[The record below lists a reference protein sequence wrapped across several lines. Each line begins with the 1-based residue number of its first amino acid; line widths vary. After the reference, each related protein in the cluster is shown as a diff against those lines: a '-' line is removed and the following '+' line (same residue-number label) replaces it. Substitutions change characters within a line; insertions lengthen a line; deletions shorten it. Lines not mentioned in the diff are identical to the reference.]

1 MHEVEGKV
9 WHRTLP
15 LQRDVKHRNCISEG
29 YYLNIQ
35 LTLNEARVIGS
46 LIEKEHT
53 TPEQYPLS
61 LNALISACNQKSS
74 RDPVMTLDERTVQET
89 LDGLIRKRLVSE
101 KTGFGSRVTKFQHRF
116 CNTDFGDLTFSEQ
129 ELGILCVLLL
139 RGPQTPGELRI
150 RSERL
155 CKFSDVNEAE
165 AVLKHLMERG
175 DGPFVVRLPREA
187 GKRESRYAHL
197 FCGEVEGSQA
207 IDEADILVRAT
218 GTDRERLDGMERG
231 LQALRE
237 EIDEIKRHLDRL
249 SPDHQES

>member
-1 MHEVEGKV
+1 M
-9 WHRTLP
+9 
-15 LQRDVKHRNCISEG
+15 
-29 YYLNIQ
+29 NIQ

-155 CKFSDVNEAE
+155 CKFSDVNETE

-207 IDEADILVRAT
+207 MDEADILVRAT

-237 EIDEIKRHLDRL
+237 EIEEIKHRLDRL